1 MTHIRIY
8 KELRKVIAGC
18 LAVMLLPLF
27 TACEHKDLCYD
38 HPHSASV
45 EVVFDWTEAPDA
57 HPATMSLYLY
67 PEDGSE
73 PMRYEFTKREGGT
86 IVVPEGMYDALCVN
100 SDKETHRIVDKER
113 METFQVTT
121 GNTRSLRGTL
131 ATRSETAPKARGA
144 EEERNVMEPEALW
157 SDHAEKLDI
166 SPASGVRRI
175 VLTPKPR
182 VNTCSVEVRNVE
194 NLRHVSAL
202 SASLTGMAGGW
213 LAGIDELTTEKVTI
227 PFEVC
232 ANEDKTPDPA
242 KNGIV
247 EENGELY
254 YYVNGVI
261 QTGWHTI
268 DGNTYYFEADVT
280 GQLHDPAQDPTHIVI
295 VIDKLPLP
303 KPITGGGGLQPT
315 VKDWEEVHISLPMS

>member
-8 KELRKVIAGC
+8 KELRKAIAGC

-157 SDHAEKLDI
+157 SDHAERLDI

-232 ANEDKTPDPA
+232 ANEDKTM
-242 KNGIV
+242 
-247 EENGELY
+247 L
-254 YYVNGVI
+254 
-261 QTGWHTI
+261 TGDLSFFGHCPK
-268 DGNTYYFEADVT
+268 EAGST
-280 GQLHDPAQDPTHIVI
+280 R
-295 VIDKLPLP
+295 
-303 KPITGGGGLQPT
+303 
-315 VKDWEEVHISLPMS
+315 

>member
-1 MTHIRIY
+1 MIHIRIY
-8 KELRKVIAGC
+8 KELHKAIAGC

-144 EEERNVMEPEALW
+144 EEERSVMEPEALW
-157 SDHAEKLDI
+157 SDHAERLDI
-166 SPASGVRRI
+166 SPAGGVRRI

-182 VNTCSVEVRNVE
+182 VKTCSVEVRNVE
-194 NLRHVSAL
+194 NLRHVTAL

-213 LAGIDELTTEKVTI
+213 LVGIDELTDEKVTI
-227 PFEVC
+227 PFEVR
-232 ANEDKTPDPA
+232 ANEDKTQLSGNLTFFGHCPKEA
-242 KNGIV
+242 
-247 EENGELY
+247 
-254 YYVNGVI
+254 GVHKLMI
-261 QTGWHTI
+261 YALMS
-268 DGNTYYFEADVT
+268 DGSTYYFEADVT
-280 GQLHDPAQDPTHIVI
+280 GLSLIHI
-295 VIDKLPLP
+295 
-303 KPITGGGGLQPT
+303 
-315 VKDWEEVHISLPMS
+315 

>member
-1 MTHIRIY
+1 MIHIRIY
-8 KELRKVIAGC
+8 KELHKAIAGC
-18 LAVMLLPLF
+18 LAVMLLPLL

-57 HPATMSLYLY
+57 YPATMSLYLY

-144 EEERNVMEPEALW
+144 EEERSVMEPEALW
-157 SDHAEKLDI
+157 SDHAERLDI
-166 SPASGVRRI
+166 GPASGVKRI

-194 NLRHVSAL
+194 NLRHLSAL

-227 PFEVC
+227 PFEVR
-232 ANEDKTPDPA
+232 ANEDKTQLSGNLTFFGHCPKEA
-242 KNGIV
+242 
-247 EENGELY
+247 
-254 YYVNGVI
+254 GVHKLMI
-261 QTGWHTI
+261 YALMS
-268 DGNTYYFEADVT
+268 DGSTYYFEADVT
-280 GQLHDPAQDPTHIVI
+280 DQLHDAAQDPTHIVI

-303 KPITGGGGLQPT
+303 KPITGGGGLQPS

>member
-1 MTHIRIY
+1 MIHIRIY
-8 KELRKVIAGC
+8 KELHKAIAGC
-18 LAVMLLPLF
+18 LAVMLLPLL

-57 HPATMSLYLY
+57 YPATMSLYLY

-131 ATRSETAPKARGA
+131 ATRSETAPKAR
-144 EEERNVMEPEALW
+144 
-157 SDHAEKLDI
+157 
-166 SPASGVRRI
+166 
-175 VLTPKPR
+175 

-227 PFEVC
+227 PFEVR
-232 ANEDKTPDPA
+232 ANEDKTQLSGNLTFFGHCPKEA
-242 KNGIV
+242 
-247 EENGELY
+247 
-254 YYVNGVI
+254 GVHKLMI
-261 QTGWHTI
+261 YALMS
-268 DGNTYYFEADVT
+268 DGSTYYFEADVT
-280 GQLHDPAQDPTHIVI
+280 DQLHDAAQDPTHIVI

-303 KPITGGGGLQPT
+303 KPITGGGGLQPS

>member
-8 KELRKVIAGC
+8 KELRKAIAGC
-18 LAVMLLPLF
+18 LAVMLLPLL

-38 HPHSASV
+38 HPHSANV

-57 HPATMSLYLY
+57 RPATMSLYLY

-86 IVVPEGMYDALCVN
+86 IIVPEGMYDALCVN
-100 SDKETHRIVDKER
+100 SDKETHRIQNKER

-121 GNTRSLRGTL
+121 GDTRSLRGAL
-131 ATRSETAPKARGA
+131 ATRSETAPLARGA
-144 EEERNVMEPEALW
+144 EEERSVMEPEALW
-157 SDHAEKLDI
+157 SDHAERLDI
-166 SPASGVRRI
+166 GPASGVKRI

-182 VNTCSVEVRNVE
+182 VNTCTVEVRNVE

-202 SASLTGMAGGW
+202 SASVTGMAGGW

-227 PFEVC
+227 PFEVH
-232 ANEDKTPDPA
+232 ANEEKTQLSGNLTFFGHCP
-242 KNGIV
+242 K
-247 EENGELY
+247 E
-254 YYVNGVI
+254 
-261 QTGWHTI
+261 TGTHKLMI
-268 DGNTYYFEADVT
+268 YALMSDGNTYYFEADVT
-280 GQLHDPAQDPTHIVI
+280 DQLHDPAQDPTHIVI

-303 KPITGGGGLQPT
+303 KPVSGGGGLQPT